1 MIVWE
6 PSDEKHEIMRA
17 RAGYNKD
24 GVYHS
29 WDARFFAVVDE
40 VDGVATWAVDFFDEF
55 RDRETGEYNILFSEE
70 GEEYDIVTAQ
80 FAVEQV
86 IYSAIANEAAASLAD
101 ARLQDE
107 YDREMRYYNTGRS

>member
-6 PSDEKHEIMRA
+6 ESSEAHEIMRA

-29 WDARFFAVVDE
+29 WDARFYAVVDV
-40 VDGVATWAVDFFDEF
+40 VDGIATWCVDFYDEF

-70 GEEYDIVTAQ
+70 GEEYHMITAQ
-80 FAVEQV
+80 FAV
-86 IYSAIANEAAASLAD
+86 IYSAIANEAQANLTD

-107 YDREMRYYNTGRS
+107 YDRHMRNENLERS

>member
-29 WDARFFAVVDE
+29 WDARFYAVVDE
-40 VDGVATWAVDFFDEF
+40 VDGIATWCVDFFSPF
-55 RDRETGEYNILFSEE
+55 RNRETGEYDILFSEE

-80 FAVEQV
+80 FAVESV
-86 IYSAIANEAAASLAD
+86 IYSAIANESAADLTD

-107 YDREMRYYNTGRS
+107 YDREMRFQNLERS